1 MVSRPIEVDSD
12 QSETLIKNN
21 QGYTTQEIAD
31 ILKISKSI
39 KLLVKMKN
47 VSFILQKKLN
57 VLFGQPNRIRYR
69 TGFPNHMRVSMVS
82 KLSIHSFNY

>member
-39 KLLVKMKN
+39 KLKICIAR
-47 VSFILQKKLN
+47 SPATLQWDFHPPQQQQKEKQATQQESTN
-57 VLFGQPNRIRYR
+57 
-69 TGFPNHMRVSMVS
+69 
-82 KLSIHSFNY
+82 